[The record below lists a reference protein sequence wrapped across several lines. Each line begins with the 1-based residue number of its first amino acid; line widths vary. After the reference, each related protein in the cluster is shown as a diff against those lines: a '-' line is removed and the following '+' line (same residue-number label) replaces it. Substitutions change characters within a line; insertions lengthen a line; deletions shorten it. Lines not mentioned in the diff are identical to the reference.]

1 MYITQEILRKAPINE
16 LYKAYYMLITEFEGL
31 ECKDDIIQMC
41 NLYDNQYDK
50 DVDVDV
56 DRFINTLLEHEY
68 SDDNVVDDLLEI
80 VTRQVI

>member
-1 MYITQEILRKAPINE
+1 MYTTQLILKQAPINE
-16 LYKAYYMLITEFEGL
+16 LYKAYYMLITEFEGI
-31 ECKDDIIQMC
+31 ECKNDIIQMC

-80 VTRQVI
+80 VTRQII

>member
-1 MYITQEILRKAPINE
+1 MYTTQLILKQAPINE
-16 LYKAYYMLITEFEGL
+16 LYKAYYMLITEFEGI
-31 ECKDDIIQMC
+31 ECKNDIIQMC

-50 DVDVDV
+50 DVDVDVDV

-80 VTRQVI
+80 VTR

>member
-1 MYITQEILRKAPINE
+1 
-16 LYKAYYMLITEFEGL
+16 MLD
-31 ECKDDIIQMC
+31 KDV
-41 NLYDNQYDK
+41 